1 MIKSRKVRW
10 AGKVA
15 RMRDTR
21 NTQQLVERYEGKNQ
35 LTHLG
40 TDGGVLLKWTW
51 NNDARVLPDSSGS
64 E

>member
-15 RMRDTR
+15 RMREMR
-21 NTQQLVERYEGKNQ
+21 NTQRLVERYEGKNQ

-40 TDGGVLLKWTW
+40 TDRGILLKLT
-51 NNDARVLPDSSGS
+51 
-64 E
+64 